1 MSIHANVAADDASPR
16 LAWRVNLFC
25 RAVGIS
31 RTSFYKLVKQNKI
44 RTVMIAGRRLVPDSE
59 ARRLLAEA
67 A

>member
-1 MSIHANVAADDASPR
+1 MSIQTNIAADDASPR
-16 LAWRVNLFC
+16 LAWRVNQFC
-25 RAVGIS
+25 EAVGIS
-31 RTSFYKLVKQNKI
+31 RTSFYELVKENKI

>member
-31 RTSFYKLVKQNKI
+31 RTSFYELVKQNKI
-44 RTVMIAGRRLVPDSE
+44 RIVMIAGRRLVPDSE